1 MPRETIVRHLFRTV
15 ALAAA
20 SMLAAFSAAAQTWP
34 TRPITLV
41 VPFAAGSGSDTG
53 ARIVGEYLGAALG
66 QRLVVENRVGAVGA
80 IGASAVARAQPD
92 GYTLLVGTNS
102 THGSNPALL
111 ATMPYDP
118 IKDFVPIVRV
128 GIFTYFV
135 VVNPSLPIRSM
146 ADLVAEAKAKPD
158 QLSYGSGSSTSH
170 VMAETFMRGVGIKAL
185 RVPYTSNPPALTD
198 IIAGRVSFMFVD
210 VSTSISHV
218 REGALRAIAI
228 TSPTRSSVVPDVP
241 TIKETVLPNFDME
254 SWIGFYAPAGTPQ
267 PIVERLA
274 GEIGKV
280 LALPAVKERLAQLG
294 VDIRPLA
301 GADFSAFTKSE
312 VEKWTRFVH
321 EAGIQPN

>member
-1 MPRETIVRHLFRTV
+1 MRHLFRTA

-80 IGASAVARAQPD
+80 IGAAAVARAQPD

-135 VVNPSLPIRSM
+135 VVNPGLPIRSM

-158 QLSYGSGSSTSH
+158 QLSYGSGSSTSL
-170 VMAETFMRGVGIKAL
+170 VMAETFLRGVGIKAL

-254 SWIGFYAPAGTPQ
+254 ILDRILRAGRHAAADRRAPGRRDREGPRPAGGQGTARPARRRH
-267 PIVERLA
+267 PPARRRRLF
-274 GEIGKV
+274 GLYQVG
-280 LALPAVKERLAQLG
+280 G
-294 VDIRPLA
+294 
-301 GADFSAFTKSE
+301 
-312 VEKWTRFVH
+312 
-321 EAGIQPN
+321 

>member
-1 MPRETIVRHLFRTV
+1 MRHLFRTA

-80 IGASAVARAQPD
+80 IGAAAVARAQPD

-118 IKDFVPIVRV
+118 IKDFVPIARV

-135 VVNPSLPIRSM
+135 VVNPGLPIRSM

-158 QLSYGSGSSTSH
+158 QLSYGSGSSTSL
-170 VMAETFMRGVGIKAL
+170 VMAETFLRGVGIKAL

-254 SWIGFYAPAGTPQ
+254 FWIGFYAPAGTPQ

>member
-1 MPRETIVRHLFRTV
+1 MRHLFRTA

-80 IGASAVARAQPD
+80 IGAAAVARAQPD

-135 VVNPSLPIRSM
+135 VVNPGLPIRSM

-158 QLSYGSGSSTSH
+158 QLSYGSGSSTSL
-170 VMAETFMRGVGIKAL
+170 VMAETFLRGVGIKAL

-210 VSTSISHV
+210 VSTSIAHV
-218 REGALRAIAI
+218 ARGRSAGDRDHLADAQLRRPGRADNQGDRAAELRHGILDRILRAGRHAAADRRAPGRRDREGPR
-228 TSPTRSSVVPDVP
+228 
-241 TIKETVLPNFDME
+241 
-254 SWIGFYAPAGTPQ
+254 PAGGQGTARPARRRH
-267 PIVERLA
+267 PPARRRRL
-274 GEIGKV
+274 
-280 LALPAVKERLAQLG
+280 
-294 VDIRPLA
+294 
-301 GADFSAFTKSE
+301 SAFYP
-312 VEKWTRFVH
+312 V
-321 EAGIQPN
+321 GG

>member
-1 MPRETIVRHLFRTV
+1 MRHLFRTA

-80 IGASAVARAQPD
+80 IGAAAVARAQPD

-118 IKDFVPIVRV
+118 IKDFVPIARV

-135 VVNPSLPIRSM
+135 VVNPGLPIRSM

-158 QLSYGSGSSTSH
+158 QLSYGSGSSTSL
-170 VMAETFMRGVGIKAL
+170 VMAETFLRGVGIKAL

-254 SWIGFYAPAGTPQ
+254 SRIGFYAPAGTPQ

>member
-1 MPRETIVRHLFRTV
+1 MRHLFRTA

-80 IGASAVARAQPD
+80 IGAAAVARAQPD

-118 IKDFVPIVRV
+118 IKDFVPIARV

-135 VVNPSLPIRSM
+135 VVNPGLPIRSM

-158 QLSYGSGSSTSH
+158 QLSYGSGSSTSL
-170 VMAETFMRGVGIKAL
+170 VMAETFLRGVGIKAL